1 VEVREVPALDDE
13 QASTRRLVAPAWL
26 PHPFKSSGGELT
38 APIHGGCRAKRS
50 EKLRNLT
57 GGRRIA
63 IRGAGEGLVP
73 FVAMQ
78 GRFEHGSPHHR
89 STHRI

>member
-38 APIHGGCRAKRS
+38 TPIHGGCCT
-50 EKLRNLT
+50 NHT
-57 GGRRIA
+57 Q
-63 IRGAGEGLVP
+63 IRCVDL
-73 FVAMQ
+73 
-78 GRFEHGSPHHR
+78 
-89 STHRI
+89 